1 MSMCTG
7 GDILGTNEEHKKKMI
22 APIVITVVVI
32 IYYLAYFGLIMAA
45 IDSSIIRILFGII
58 PLALSGTMIYVC
70 IQRINEINGGEEDDI
85 GKY

>member
-1 MSMCTG
+1 MCTG

-22 APIVITVVVI
+22 APIVITVIVV
-32 IYYLAYFGLIMAA
+32 IYYLLYFGIILAALDGFIIIKIM
-45 IDSSIIRILFGII
+45 LGII